1 VRLHP
6 FDLVEPDTL
15 AAALDALARLDG
27 EARLVAGGTAL
38 VPMIR
43 LGLVK
48 PDRVISLHRLPELAE
63 VRRDGGTLQLGA
75 MARLADID
83 TAPTVREGWPLLAEA
98 ARRVAT
104 PAIRVSGTIGGNLC
118 YAEAASDP
126 APALL
131 CLEAEVRVAG
141 AAGGRTVPVVDF
153 FRGFYETALAPGE
166 IVTAIRVPATPA
178 GARSGYVKFTSR
190 SAEDRPLVGVA
201 ALVVRDSSGRWDD
214 VRIGLGG
221 VAPTPIR
228 APRAEAV
235 LRGEAP
241 GDATLRAAAE
251 AAAREAEPLSDLMGS
266 ADYRREMIRVWVRRL
281 LTSLRDGARSA

>member
-1 VRLHP
+1 MRLYP

-63 VRRDGGTLQLGA
+63 VRCDGGTLQLGA
-75 MARLADID
+75 MARLADIS
-83 TAPTVREGWPLLAEA
+83 TAPAVREGWPLLAEA

-131 CLEAEVRVAG
+131 CLEAQVRVAG
-141 AAGGRTVPVVDF
+141 ALDLILLKLYAAGPQDAWDVEQLLTGSDEP
-153 FRGFYETALAPGE
+153 
-166 IVTAIRVPATPA
+166 
-178 GARSGYVKFTSR
+178 
-190 SAEDRPLVGVA
+190 
-201 ALVVRDSSGRWDD
+201 ALVAQIDVAVSALPPDGRALWA
-214 VRIGLGG
+214 R
-221 VAPTPIR
+221 IR
-228 APRAEAV
+228 A
-235 LRGEAP
+235 G
-241 GDATLRAAAE
+241 
-251 AAAREAEPLSDLMGS
+251 
-266 ADYRREMIRVWVRRL
+266 RRP
-281 LTSLRDGARSA
+281 A

>member
-1 VRLHP
+1 MRLYP

-27 EARLVAGGTAL
+27 ETRLVAGGTAL
-38 VPMIR
+38 VPMVR

-166 IVTAIRVPATPA
+166 IVTAIRVPSTPA
-178 GARSGYVKFTSR
+178 GAQTGYVKFTSR
-190 SAEDRPLVGVA
+190 SAEDRPLVGWP
-201 ALVVRDSSGRWDD
+201 RSSSRTRAGAGWTRAS
-214 VRIGLGG
+214 VSGASPPRRFAR
-221 VAPTPIR
+221 VAPRRRCEAMRR
-228 APRAEAV
+228 ATRRCARPR
-235 LRGEAP
+235 RPPP
-241 GDATLRAAAE
+241 GR
-251 AAAREAEPLSDLMGS
+251 PS
-266 ADYRREMIRVWVRRL
+266 
-281 LTSLRDGARSA
+281 RSPT